1 MYYDAKGQF
10 NKRENLKRNDI
21 GKIIKVS
28 AMILLSHKCP
38 DFKASP
44 YNLCSIGEIKFGGL

>member
-28 AMILLSHKCP
+28 AIILLSHKCP

-44 YNLCSIGEIKFGGL
+44 YNQCSIGEIKFGGL